1 MKNTPT
7 LATLA
12 ADLDSGR
19 TSARKLVDDCLAK
32 IADSS
37 GEGQRAFIHV
47 DAEAA
52 IEAAEAMDRLREV
65 KAAPSPY
72 AGIPISI
79 KDLFDIKGQVTR
91 AGSRALEDSAPAE
104 ADATVVA
111 RLRRAGFVVIGRTN
125 MTEFAY
131 SGIGINPHYGTPKSA
146 WQRNVGHVPG
156 GSSSGAAVS
165 VVDGMAH
172 GALGTDT
179 GGSCRIP
186 AAYNG
191 IVGFKPTQRRV
202 PLDGGV
208 PLSSTLDSF
217 GPLAR
222 TVACCAVLDA
232 VLADETFV
240 PLQPLPIKGMRL
252 AVPTTVVL
260 DELDDDVARTFE
272 RALETL
278 SRQGALIERIEV
290 PEFLDVGV
298 MNTKGGFS
306 AAESYAW
313 HRYLI
318 AGSGDV
324 YDPRVSVR
332 ILRGES
338 ISAADYI
345 DLLNARKSLIARA
358 EKRIAP
364 YDALVLPTTAN
375 TPPRIADLADDKAFT
390 KANLLSLRNCTLIN
404 MIDGCAISLPAHR
417 EGEVPV
423 GLMLAA
429 AGGSDRRI
437 FEWPQEWRPR
447 SVFDLAFTIDAQGT
461 TTPLTLA
468 IDQAVIAGWTGRDPV
483 ARDKHIAE
491 LEAIGIARPA
501 STPIYYRVSAR
512 RLVITDSIEVCG
524 GDSSGEV
531 EFVLI
536 GWQGRIFVGVGSD
549 HTDRKVETYSVTV
562 SKQMC
567 DKPMAPVLWELEDV
581 IGHWDRMILRSYA
594 LIDGAR
600 VLYQEGTLDAML
612 PVADLI
618 RARFRRQGPARR
630 LRHVRRHFCRQG
642 RHQARQPVRI

>member
-1 MKNTPT
+1 MKNAPT

-12 ADLDSGR
+12 DDLASGR
-19 TSARKLVDDCLAK
+19 TSARKLVDGCLAK
-32 IADSS
+32 IADSA
-37 GEGQRAFIHV
+37 GEGARAFVRI

-65 KAAPSPY
+65 KAAPSRF

-79 KDLFDIKGQVTR
+79 KDLFDIRGQVSR
-91 AGSRALEDSAPAE
+91 AGSRALDDSAPAE
-104 ADATVVA
+104 ADAPVVA

-131 SGIGINPHYGTPKSA
+131 SGIGINPHYGTPKGA
-146 WQRNVGHVPG
+146 WQRSVGHVPG

-202 PLDGGV
+202 PLDGAV
-208 PLSSTLDSF
+208 PLSSTLDSI

-222 TVACCAVLDA
+222 TVACCAALDA

-240 PLQPLPIKGMRL
+240 PLQPRPIKGMRL
-252 AVPTTVVL
+252 AVPTTVA
-260 DELDDDVARTFE
+260 LDDLDDEVARTFE

-298 MNTKGGFS
+298 MNTKGGFA

-318 AGSGDV
+318 VSHGDV
-324 YDPRVSVR
+324 YDPRVHLR
-332 ILRGES
+332 ISRGEN

-345 DLLNARKSLIARA
+345 DLLAMRKSMIERA
-358 EKRIAP
+358 TVRLAP
-364 YDALVLPTTAN
+364 YDALIMPTTAN
-375 TPPRIADLADDKAFT
+375 TPPVIADLADDKAFT

-404 MIDGCAISLPAHR
+404 MIDGCAISLPCHR

-429 AGGSDRRI
+429 SGGSDRRI
-437 FEWPQEWRPR
+437 FE
-447 SVFDLAFTIDAQGT
+447 LAAGMEDA
-461 TTPLTLA
+461 
-468 IDQAVIAGWTGRDPV
+468 I
-483 ARDKHIAE
+483 
-491 LEAIGIARPA
+491 
-501 STPIYYRVSAR
+501 RV
-512 RLVITDSIEVCG
+512 
-524 GDSSGEV
+524 
-531 EFVLI
+531 
-536 GWQGRIFVGVGSD
+536 
-549 HTDRKVETYSVTV
+549 
-562 SKQMC
+562 
-567 DKPMAPVLWELEDV
+567 
-581 IGHWDRMILRSYA
+581 
-594 LIDGAR
+594 
-600 VLYQEGTLDAML
+600 
-612 PVADLI
+612 
-618 RARFRRQGPARR
+618 
-630 LRHVRRHFCRQG
+630 
-642 RHQARQPVRI
+642 